1 MACCCAI
8 TMVVVLSSEAAS
20 GQCAGDVVF
29 RNFTCVCIGGY
40 TVAITKCDG
49 SSSQNCQPLGGVLQ
63 LLKAR
68 CSRSCSLP
76 QNCQPLGGVLQPCG
90 NNCYAF
96 QDSACGGGGGIS
108 KLKEFKIPADS
119 TVWPGSEKKVA
130 CSGNDE
136 FMHWLSIKLQTRLSR
151 LSKLEARKADPK
163 R

>member
-1 MACCCAI
+1 MKNGLLLLCV
-8 TMVVVLSSEAAS
+8 TMGVVLSSEVAF

-63 LLKAR
+63 
-68 CSRSCSLP
+68 
-76 QNCQPLGGVLQPCG
+76 PCG

-108 KLKEFKIPADS
+108 KLREFKIPADS
-119 TVWPGSEKKVA
+119 TVWPGSERKVA

-136 FMHWLSIKLQTRLSR
+136 FMHWLSIKLQKRLSR
-151 LSKLEARKADPK
+151 LNKLEAWKVDPI